1 MYLKQNVMLSVA
13 DKPFMQSFMVP
24 LIPRKYIQDLYNIS
38 RAILIHVES
47 NNLIYCW
54 LIALRAKY
62 ETKKTC

>member
-38 RAILIHVES
+38 RAILILLSQTTLSIVGS
-47 NNLIYCW
+47 
-54 LIALRAKY
+54 
-62 ETKKTC
+62 